1 MWFAVKLFYNRK
13 NRFTLI
19 RQVGKTF
26 NQNPPINYFQI
37 LIKKD
42 IKNKIVLKNKTK
54 ILFKKNKTR
63 GPQIIYLHLKL

>member
-26 NQNPPINYFQI
+26 NQNPPINYVQI

-42 IKNKIVLKNKTK
+42 IKNKIVFRNKTK
-54 ILFKKNKTR
+54 IL
-63 GPQIIYLHLKL
+63 I

>member
-1 MWFAVKLFYNRK
+1 MWFAVKLFYSRK

-19 RQVGKTF
+19 LQVGKTF

-42 IKNKIVLKNKTK
+42 IKNKIVLKNDTK
-54 ILFKKNKTR
+54 IL
-63 GPQIIYLHLKL
+63 I